1 MTQQNSGKGSSLNIM
16 EEEFNQGAESAKNIP
31 NAQPGDSV
39 QGTTGYPGNS
49 EQLGDVGNQ
58 GTAEQTRRHENEE
71 LGTDGSN
78 DSRNTN

>member
-1 MTQQNSGKGSSLNIM
+1 MTQQNSGKNSSLNIM

-31 NAQPGDSV
+31 NAQPGDSI
-39 QGTTGYPGNS
+39 QGTTGSPGTS
-49 EQLGDVGNQ
+49 EQLGDIGNQ

-71 LGTDGSN
+71 LSTDGSN